1 MKICIAS
8 DAWSPQVNGVVNTLS
23 KTKKYLESQGHEVL
37 MITPNLFKTFPCPT
51 YPEIRLSLFPAAV
64 PFPLWIRDIRC

>member
-23 KTKKYLESQGHEVL
+23 KTKEYLESQGHEVL

-51 YPEIRLSLFPAAV
+51 YPEL
-64 PFPLWIRDIRC
+64 

>member
-23 KTKKYLESQGHEVL
+23 KTKEYLESQGHEVL
-37 MITPNLFKTFPCPT
+37 MITPNFLGL
-51 YPEIRLSLFPAAV
+51 ILLISLFNLSRSLAS
-64 PFPLWIRDIRC
+64 FIF